1 MGITKLI
8 KSIGRKTLKQ
18 TNRAAVKSCGG
29 YAVLDHPQP
38 GEKITAPRY
47 TFRIGTFGDIA
58 LVEISINA
66 GPWQACRHSVGYW
79 WYDWADYVPGLYQ
92 AAVRART
99 KDGQLL
105 SGEPCKFQVP
115 SVVAVKQP
123 KTPKK

>member
-18 TNRAAVKSCGG
+18 ASRAAVKSCGG

-47 TFRIGTFGDIA
+47 TFRIGTSGDIVQ
-58 LVEISINA
+58 VEISLNT
-66 GPWQACRHSVGYW
+66 GSWQACRHSVGYW
-79 WYDWADYVPGLYQ
+79 WYDWTDYAPGLYQ
-92 AAVRART
+92 VAVRART

-105 SGEPCKFQVP
+105 SAVPCKFQVT
-115 SVVAVKQP
+115 SGVTVKQS